1 MKFSHLCFKVFSIP
15 WVERQTFAFAA
26 MNADVL
32 EQTTSKLSRKYFPGE
47 EAERAILLHEGL
59 KILQSTEVL
68 L

>member
-1 MKFSHLCFKVFSIP
+1 
-15 WVERQTFAFAA
+15 

-32 EQTTSKLSRKYFPGE
+32 EQTTSKLSREYFPGE